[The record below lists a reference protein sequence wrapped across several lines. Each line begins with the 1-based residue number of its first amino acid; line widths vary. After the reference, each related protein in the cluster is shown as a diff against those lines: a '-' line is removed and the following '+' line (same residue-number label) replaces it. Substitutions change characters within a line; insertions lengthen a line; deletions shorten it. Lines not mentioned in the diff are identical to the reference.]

1 MLKLEFESTEY
12 YDQTVGLFIE
22 WPKAKLKLEHS
33 LASLSKWESIHKKPF
48 LNRQAKTVE
57 EILSYIECMALNK
70 LPPGLAFRLN
80 SQHIEQVEKYLSE
93 SQTATTF
100 VTKETSRGSG
110 EGVTAEVIYYWMISS
125 QVPFT
130 PCENWH
136 LDKLLTLLRVI
147 SVKNAPKKKMSRS
160 EIAARNR
167 SLNAQ
172 RRQQMN
178 STG

>member
-1 MLKLEFESTEY
+1 MLELHIPEVEWFDESKQEFVYTK
-12 YDQTVGLFIE
+12 DVT
-22 WPKAKLKLEHS
+22 LKLEHS
-33 LASLSKWESIHKKPF
+33 LIALSKWEAKWKTPF
-48 LNRQAKTVE
+48 LGTPKTDEQTLDYIRAMTINPNVDPNVYLAISDAQQQ
-57 EILSYIECMALNK
+57 EISDYISDEM
-70 LPPGLAFRLN
+70 
-80 SQHIEQVEKYLSE
+80 
-93 SQTATTF
+93 TATTF
-100 VTKETSRGSG
+100 LDLGGPPKQQV
-110 EGVTAEVIYYWMISS
+110 VTAEVIYYWMISS